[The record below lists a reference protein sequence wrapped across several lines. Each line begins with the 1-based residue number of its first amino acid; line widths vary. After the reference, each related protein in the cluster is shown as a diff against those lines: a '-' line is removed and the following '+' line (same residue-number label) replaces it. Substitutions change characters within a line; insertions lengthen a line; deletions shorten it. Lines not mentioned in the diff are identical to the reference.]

1 MTVLTLNR
9 EDVLKVLPKVDVFS
23 TVEAM
28 FGALVRGKA
37 VQPKQ
42 VQTLFPNDK
51 GDFINYT
58 GVWMSA
64 GVYGLKTSPF
74 IVQEKGYTVTAW
86 TLLMSTET
94 GNPLLLVD
102 SSRLTLERTAATTA
116 VAVKYLARKDAKH
129 LAVIGTGAQA
139 LAHIR
144 YVFGLR
150 DWESVRV
157 WSLNSHE
164 LTEDKR
170 EEFKAAAQGRLEFVS
185 SKAEALQKADVILLC
200 TSAAQAVISTTDIK
214 GAPLITSIST
224 NAPGAHEVDP
234 AMLAKM
240 DVYCD
245 CTATTATV
253 AGEMKLA
260 TEAGTWKPE
269 RVKGDLG
276 ALVNK
281 ACEMPA
287 YDRPVYFRSIG
298 QGLEDVAVAL
308 AVYKEI
314 KNEGDQQ

>member
-28 FGALVRGKA
+28 FGALGRGEA

-42 VQTLFPNDK
+42 VQTLFPGDK

-144 YVFGLR
+144 YAFGLR

-164 LTEDKR
+164 LTKDKR
-170 EEFKAAAQGRLEFVS
+170 EEFKAAVQGRLEFAS

-224 NAPGAHEVDP
+224 NAPGAHEVDH

-245 CTATTATV
+245 CAATTATV

>member
-28 FGALVRGKA
+28 FGALGRGEA

-51 GDFINYT
+51 GDFIIYT

-116 VAVKYLARKDAKH
+116 VAVKYLARKAAKH

-144 YVFGLR
+144 YVFGIR
-150 DWESVRV
+150 DWESIRV

-164 LTEDKR
+164 LTDEKR
-170 EEFKAAAQGRLEFVS
+170 EEFKSAAQGLLEFVS
-185 SKAEALQKADVILLC
+185 SKAEALQNADVILLC
-200 TSAAQAVISTTDIK
+200 TSAASAVIEAKDIE
-214 GAPLITSIST
+214 GSPLITSIST

-234 AMLAKM
+234 ATLAQM

-260 TEAGTWKPE
+260 AEAGTWNSE
-269 RVKGDLG
+269 MVKGDLG

-281 ACEMPA
+281 ACELPA
-287 YDRPVYFRSIG
+287 YDKPVFFRSIG

-308 AVYKEI
+308 AVYEEI
-314 KNEGDQQ
+314 KKEGD

>member
-1 MTVLTLNR
+1 MAVLTLT
-9 EDVLKVLPKVDVFS
+9 EKEVLEVLPKVDVFS

-28 FGALVRGKA
+28 FGALGRNEA

-42 VQTLFPNDK
+42 VQTLFPDNK
-51 GDFINYT
+51 GDFINYS

-74 IVQEKGYTVTAW
+74 IVQPKGYTVTAW
-86 TLLMSTET
+86 TLLMSTQT
-94 GNPLLLVD
+94 GEPLLLTD

-116 VAVKYLARKDAKH
+116 VAVKYLAKENAKH
-129 LAVIGTGAQA
+129 LAVIGSGAQA

-144 YVFGLR
+144 YVSGLR
-150 DWESVRV
+150 KWESIRV

-164 LTEDKR
+164 LSEDKK
-170 EEFKAAAQGRLEFVS
+170 EAFLQAGNGLVEFAGTKT
-185 SKAEALQKADVILLC
+185 EALEGADVILLC
-200 TSAAQAVISTTDIK
+200 TSAADAVISAKDIE

-224 NAPGAHEVDP
+224 NVACAHEIDP
-234 AMLAKM
+234 AMLALM

-260 TEAGTWKPE
+260 IEAGYWKPE
-269 RVKGDLG
+269 AVKADLG
-276 ALVNK
+276 ALVNR
-281 ACEMPA
+281 AAPLPA
-287 YDRPVYFRSIG
+287 YDKPVFFRSIG

-308 AVYKEI
+308 AVFNQIQK
-314 KNEGDQQ
+314 Q

>member
-1 MTVLTLNR
+1 MAVLTLT
-9 EDVLKVLPKVDVFS
+9 EKEVLEVLPKVDVFS

-28 FGALVRGKA
+28 FGALGRNEA

-42 VQTLFPNDK
+42 VQTLFPDNK
-51 GDFINYT
+51 GDFINYS

-74 IVQEKGYTVTAW
+74 IVQPKGYTVTAW
-86 TLLMSTET
+86 TLLMSTQT
-94 GNPLLLVD
+94 GEPLLLTD

-116 VAVKYLARKDAKH
+116 VAVKYLAKENAKH
-129 LAVIGTGAQA
+129 LAVIGSGAQA

-144 YVFGLR
+144 YVSGLR
-150 DWESVRV
+150 KWESIRV

-164 LTEDKR
+164 LSEDKK
-170 EEFKAAAQGRLEFVS
+170 EAFLQAGNGLVEFAGTKT
-185 SKAEALQKADVILLC
+185 EALEGADVILLC
-200 TSAAQAVISTTDIK
+200 TSAADAVISAKDIE

-224 NAPGAHEVDP
+224 NVACAHEIDP
-234 AMLAKM
+234 VMLASM

-260 TEAGTWKPE
+260 IEAGYWKPE
-269 RVKGDLG
+269 AVKADLG
-276 ALVNK
+276 ALVNR
-281 ACEMPA
+281 AAPLPA
-287 YDRPVYFRSIG
+287 YDRPVFFRSIG

-308 AVYKEI
+308 AVFNQIQK
-314 KNEGDQQ
+314 Q

>member
-1 MTVLTLNR
+1 MAVLTLT
-9 EDVLKVLPKVDVFS
+9 EKEVLEVLPKVDVFS

-28 FGALVRGKA
+28 FGALGRNEA

-42 VQTLFPNDK
+42 VQTLFPDDK
-51 GDFINYT
+51 GDFINYS

-86 TLLMSTET
+86 TLLMSAQT
-94 GNPLLLVD
+94 GEPLLLAD

-116 VAVKYLARKDAKH
+116 VAVKYLAKEDAKH
-129 LAVIGTGAQA
+129 LAVIGSGAQA

-144 YVFGLR
+144 YVNGLR
-150 DWESVRV
+150 KWESIRV

-164 LTEDKR
+164 LSEDKKEAFR
-170 EEFKAAAQGRLEFVS
+170 QAGNGLVEFADTKAQALEGS
-185 SKAEALQKADVILLC
+185 DVILLC
-200 TSAAQAVISTTDIK
+200 TSAADAVIHAKDIE

-224 NAPGAHEVDP
+224 NAACAHEIDP
-234 AMLAKM
+234 AMLSSM

-260 TEAGTWKPE
+260 IEAGSWKPE
-269 RVKGDLG
+269 DVKGDLG
-276 ALVNK
+276 ALVNHT
-281 ACEMPA
+281 APAPA
-287 YDRPVYFRSIG
+287 YDKPVFFRSIG

-308 AVYKEI
+308 AVFNQTQK
-314 KNEGDQQ
+314 Q

>member
-1 MTVLTLNR
+1 MAVLTLT
-9 EDVLKVLPKVDVFS
+9 EKEVLEVLPKVDVFS

-28 FGALVRGKA
+28 FGALGRNEA

-42 VQTLFPNDK
+42 VQTLFPDNK
-51 GDFINYT
+51 GDFINYS

-74 IVQEKGYTVTAW
+74 IVQPKGYTVTAW
-86 TLLMSTET
+86 TLLMSTQT
-94 GNPLLLVD
+94 GEPLLLTD

-116 VAVKYLARKDAKH
+116 VAVKYLAKENAKH
-129 LAVIGTGAQA
+129 LAVIGSGAQA

-144 YVFGLR
+144 YVSGLR
-150 DWESVRV
+150 KWESIRV

-164 LTEDKR
+164 LSEDKK
-170 EEFKAAAQGRLEFVS
+170 EAFLQAGNGLVEFAGTKT
-185 SKAEALQKADVILLC
+185 EALEGADVILLC
-200 TSAAQAVISTTDIK
+200 TSAADAVISAKDIE

-224 NAPGAHEVDP
+224 NVACAHEIDP
-234 AMLAKM
+234 AMLALM

-260 TEAGTWKPE
+260 IEAGYWKPE
-269 RVKGDLG
+269 AVKADLG
-276 ALVNK
+276 ALVNR
-281 ACEMPA
+281 AAPLPA
-287 YDRPVYFRSIG
+287 YDRPVFFRSIG

-308 AVYKEI
+308 AVFNQIQK
-314 KNEGDQQ
+314 Q

>member
-1 MTVLTLNR
+1 MAVLTQT
-9 EDVLKVLPKVDVFS
+9 EKEVLEVLPKVDVFS

-28 FGALVRGKA
+28 FGALGRNEA

-42 VQTLFPNDK
+42 VQTLFPGNK
-51 GDFINYT
+51 GDFINYS

-74 IVQEKGYTVTAW
+74 IVQPKGYTVTAW
-86 TLLMSTET
+86 TLLMSTQT
-94 GNPLLLVD
+94 GEPLLLTD

-116 VAVKYLARKDAKH
+116 VAVKYLAKENAKH
-129 LAVIGTGAQA
+129 LAVIGSGAQA

-144 YVFGLR
+144 YVSGLR
-150 DWESVRV
+150 KWESIRV

-164 LTEDKR
+164 LSEDKK
-170 EEFKAAAQGRLEFVS
+170 EAFLQAGNGLVEFAGTKT
-185 SKAEALQKADVILLC
+185 EALEGADVILLC
-200 TSAAQAVISTTDIK
+200 TSAADAVISAKDIE

-224 NAPGAHEVDP
+224 NAACAHEIDP
-234 AMLAKM
+234 AMLASM

-260 TEAGTWKPE
+260 IEAGYWKPE
-269 RVKGDLG
+269 DVKADLG
-276 ALVNK
+276 ALVNR
-281 ACEMPA
+281 AAPLPA
-287 YDRPVYFRSIG
+287 YDKPVFFRSIG

-308 AVYKEI
+308 AVFNQIQK
-314 KNEGDQQ
+314 Q